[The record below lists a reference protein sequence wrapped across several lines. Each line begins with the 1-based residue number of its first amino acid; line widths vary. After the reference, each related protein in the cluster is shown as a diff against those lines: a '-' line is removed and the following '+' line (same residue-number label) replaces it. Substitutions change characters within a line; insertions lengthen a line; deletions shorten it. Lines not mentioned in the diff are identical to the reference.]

1 DFAPGDRIVVTD
13 LEYNATRNAVDFTA
27 ARSGAEVVV
36 AGVPFPLRSAD
47 EVVDAV
53 LRHVDSATRLCVIDH
68 VTSQTGMVLPVERL
82 VDELARRGVD
92 TLVDGAHGP
101 GMLDLRI
108 DALGAAFYTGNC
120 HKWVSAPKGAA
131 FLHVRRDRQH
141 RVRPLVISHGANST
155 RRDRSRFHVEGDW
168 TGTCDPT
175 AWLAIPAALEFF

>member
-1 DFAPGDRIVVTD
+1 
-13 LEYNATRNAVDFTA
+13 
-27 ARSGAEVVV
+27 
-36 AGVPFPLRSAD
+36 
-47 EVVDAV
+47 
-53 LRHVDSATRLCVIDH
+53 
-68 VTSQTGMVLPVERL
+68 

-175 AWLAIPAALEFF
+175 AWLAIPAALEFFASVVPGGWPEVRAHNRRLVLEGRRMLCEVLGI